1 MNGVSVRHVDPGE
14 VTRRAADLVA
24 LYAEVYREPPYEEG
38 PEMAADFAQHLAHQ
52 REQPGFSMV
61 VAEVADGSLVG
72 FAYGLTFPPDRW
84 WRHAGSE
91 PESIKNRPKFAI
103 MEFAVRPP
111 WRGNRIGSALMA
123 ALLSDRAEPVG
134 TLCANPAATANKI
147 YQSWGWRHVATSHPP
162 AIGPME
168 VLVKE
173 LSNGRPVPSHS
184 ERHPN
189 RRTTP

>member
-1 MNGVSVRHVDPGE
+1 MKGVAVRHVDLGE
-14 VTRRAADLVA
+14 VADRTADLEA

-38 PEMAADFAQHLAHQ
+38 PEMAADFVQQLAHQ

-61 VAEVADGSLVG
+61 VAEAGDGSLVG

-84 WRHAGSE
+84 WRHAGNE
-91 PESIKNRPKFAI
+91 PESTKNHPKFAI

-123 ALLSDRAEPVG
+123 ALLSNRAEPVG
-134 TLCANPAATANKI
+134 TLCANPAAVANKI
-147 YQSWGWRHVATSHPP
+147 YRSWGWRQVATSHQP

-168 VLVKE
+168 VLVKV
-173 LSNGRPVPSHS
+173 LPSVPSPA
-184 ERHPN
+184 R
-189 RRTTP
+189 